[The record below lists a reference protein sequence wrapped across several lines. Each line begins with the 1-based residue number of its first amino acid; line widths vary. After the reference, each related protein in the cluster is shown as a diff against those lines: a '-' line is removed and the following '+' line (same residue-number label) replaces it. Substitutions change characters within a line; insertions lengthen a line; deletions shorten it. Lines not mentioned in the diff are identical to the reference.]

1 MADQPLTTADIETI
15 RRLIDL
21 ASFTTNETLLAAKF
35 RAEEAIDRIE
45 AALKEPRHL
54 RTWNETL

>member
-1 MADQPLTTADIETI
+1 MSTQDDIEAI

-21 ASFTTNETLLAAKF
+21 ASFTTNEVLLAAKF

-45 AALKEPRHL
+45 RAITSREK
-54 RTWNETL
+54 T

>member
-1 MADQPLTTADIETI
+1 MNLRDDIETI

-21 ASFTTNETLLAAKF
+21 ASFTTNEVLLAAKA

-45 AALKEPRHL
+45 RAITSREKTPYQ
-54 RTWNETL
+54 T